1 MAIMKNF
8 KIILEYDGTKYN
20 GWQKQGNTK
29 NTIEYKFLE
38 ILKKLTGKN
47 IEIFASGRTDS
58 GVHAKGQ
65 VANFKIETDM
75 SDDEILKYI
84 NTYLPEDIRV
94 LSCTEENE
102 RFHSRLNAKKKTY
115 MYRIYQG
122 KPPVFERKYVYSAD
136 CIFDIDA
143 MKKASKHFLGKHDF
157 KSFCTKQKMKKS
169 TVREIYSL
177 DIVQN
182 DREIDIIICGNG
194 FLYNMV
200 RIIAG
205 TLLAVGKGQ
214 ISADTIPE
222 IIKAQNREKAGE
234 TLPPTG
240 LCLLSVQYS

>member
-1 MAIMKNF
+1 MKNF
-8 KIILEYDGTKYN
+8 KIVIEYDGSRYN

-38 ILKKLTGKN
+38 ILKKMTGKN
-47 IEIFASGRTDS
+47 VEIFASGRTDS

-65 VANFKIETDM
+65 VANFKIDTNM
-75 SDDEILKYI
+75 SADEIFNYI

-94 LSCTEENE
+94 LSCTEEEE

-115 MYRIYQG
+115 MYRFYQG
-122 KPPVFERKYVYSAD
+122 KPPVFERKYVYS
-136 CIFDIDA
+136 INESLDISA
-143 MKKASKHFLGKHDF
+143 MKEASKHFIGKYDF

-177 DIVQN
+177 DIAEKDN
-182 DREIDIIICGNG
+182 EIDIIITGNG

-200 RIIAG
+200 RIISG

-214 ISADTIPE
+214 LSADEISE

-234 TLPPTG
+234 TLPPLG
-240 LCLLSVQYS
+240 LVLLSVDYS

>member
-1 MAIMKNF
+1 MKNF
-8 KIILEYDGTKYN
+8 KIIIEYDGSRYN

-38 ILKKLTGKN
+38 ILKKMTGKN
-47 IEIFASGRTDS
+47 VEIFASGRTDS

-65 VANFKIETDM
+65 VANFRIDTEM
-75 SDDEILKYI
+75 SAEDILSYI

-102 RFHSRLNAKKKTY
+102 RFHSRLNAIKKTY
-115 MYRIYQG
+115 MYRIHQG
-122 KPPVFERKYVYSAD
+122 KPPVFERKYVYS
-136 CIFDIDA
+136 INERLDISA
-143 MKKASKHFLGKHDF
+143 MKEASKHFIGKYDF

-177 DIVQN
+177 DITEKN
-182 DREIDIIICGNG
+182 NEIDIIISGNG

-200 RIIAG
+200 RIISG
-205 TLLAVGKGQ
+205 TLLAVGKGELSP
-214 ISADTIPE
+214 SAIPE
-222 IIKAQNREKAGE
+222 IISAQNREKAGE

-240 LCLLSVQYS
+240 LVLLSVEYP

>member
-1 MAIMKNF
+1 MKNF
-8 KIILEYDGTKYN
+8 KIIIEYDGSRYN

-38 ILKKLTGKN
+38 ILKKMTGKN
-47 IEIFASGRTDS
+47 VEIFASGRTDS

-65 VANFKIETDM
+65 VANFRIDTEM
-75 SDDEILKYI
+75 SAEDILNYI

-102 RFHSRLNAKKKTY
+102 RFHSRLNAIKKTY

-122 KPPVFERKYVYSAD
+122 KPPVFERKYVYS
-136 CIFDIDA
+136 INERLDISA
-143 MKKASKHFLGKHDF
+143 MKEASKHFIGKYDF
-157 KSFCTKQKMKKS
+157 KSFCTKQKKKKS

-177 DIVQN
+177 DITEKN
-182 DREIDIIICGNG
+182 NEIDIIISGNG

-200 RIIAG
+200 RIISG
-205 TLLAVGKGQ
+205 TLLAVGKGEL
-214 ISADTIPE
+214 SPSSIPE
-222 IIKAQNREKAGE
+222 IISAQNREKAGE

-240 LCLLSVQYS
+240 LVLLSVEYP

>member
-1 MAIMKNF
+1 MKNF
-8 KIILEYDGTKYN
+8 KITLEYDGTKYN

-29 NTIEYKFLE
+29 NTIEYKLLE
-38 ILKKLTGKN
+38 ILKRMTGKN
-47 IEIFASGRTDS
+47 TEIFASGRTDS

-65 VANFKIETDM
+65 VANFKIETIM
-75 SDDEILKYI
+75 SAKEILSYI

-94 LSCTEENE
+94 LQCEEVDE
-102 RFHSRLNAKKKTY
+102 RFHSRLNAKRKTY
-115 MYRIYQG
+115 IYRIYQG
-122 KPPVFERKYVYSAD
+122 KPPVFDRKYVYSTD
-136 CIFDIDA
+136 FDLNVVE
-143 MKKASKHFLGKHDF
+143 MNKASECFIGKHDF

-182 DREIDIIICGNG
+182 GNETDIIITGNG

-200 RIIAG
+200 RIISG

-214 ISADTIPE
+214 LSADMIPE
-222 IIKAQNREKAGE
+222 IIEAKNREKAGE
-234 TLPPTG
+234 TLPPKG

>member
-1 MAIMKNF
+1 MKNF
-8 KIILEYDGTKYN
+8 KIVLEYDGTKYN

-29 NTIEYKFLE
+29 NTIEYKFIE
-38 ILKKLTGKN
+38 ILKKMTGKN

-65 VANFKIETDM
+65 VANFKIDTDM
-75 SDDEILKYI
+75 SSEEVLKYI

-94 LSCTEENE
+94 LSCTEEND

-122 KPPVFERKYVYSAD
+122 KPPVFDRKYVYSTD
-136 CIFDIDA
+136 FYLDIDK
-143 MKKASKHFLGKHDF
+143 MKEGAKHFIGKHDF

-177 DIVQN
+177 DISEKDN
-182 DREIDIIICGNG
+182 EINIVICGNG

-200 RIIAG
+200 RIVSG
-205 TLLAVGKGQ
+205 TLLAVGKGEIKPCEIPDI
-214 ISADTIPE
+214 ISA
-222 IIKAQNREKAGE
+222 EKRDCAGE
-234 TLPPTG
+234 TLPPWG
-240 LCLLSVQYS
+240 LVLLSVDYE